1 MKVYEQW
8 ISDIPCQFREKH
20 NIAAVINAFA
30 RQMEDLITVNK
41 ELTSLVD
48 IDTAVGKNLDMLGD
62 VVNVSR
68 KQAYMLL
75 NRDISVVINDDMY
88 RNVLRFQA
96 LKNNSHA
103 TYADIMKG
111 LYLLWGKDVKI
122 HYAEAIR
129 EPASLEIS
137 IEDITTDDTDPALV
151 RPMVIRPGGVKI
163 LFRSSYTD
171 KMNMTSWERF
181 GNCCV
186 VYEKHHR
193 WNGAFKWDGTIEW
206 HSEGITFPR
215 HWDGEHC
222 YNGEATFGAEGTKYH
237 YFNGEN
243 MFDGSTKWG
252 AFTEKEDINL
262 MGDAVLLNQAKRK
275 MLKSRFDNSVRVDIA
290 QFVFGTGL
298 GKDGKPYDPDVEQT
312 ELKNEIIR
320 KDIDS
325 RYQIS
330 DSCYRYTGF
339 LSEIEGNGQ
348 CISEIGLVDSDGM
361 LICIKTFEKK
371 LKNLEAEMTFRID
384 DMF

>member
-1 MKVYEQW
+1 MIYDKW
-8 ISDIPCQFREKH
+8 IEDIPCQFREKT
-20 NIAAVINAFA
+20 NILAVINVFS
-30 RQMEDLITVNK
+30 RQLDELMRVNE
-41 ELTSLVD
+41 ELTAIVD
-48 IDTAVGKNLDMLGD
+48 IDTARGKNLDMLGD
-62 VVNVSR
+62 IVNISR
-68 KQAYMLL
+68 REAYILL
-75 NRDISVVINDDMY
+75 NRDISVVINDEMY

-122 HYAEAIR
+122 HYAEAVR

-137 IEDITTDDTDPALV
+137 IEDITTDDTDPALI

-171 KMNMTSWERF
+171 KLDMVSWERF
-181 GNCCV
+181 GNCAV
-186 VYEKHHR
+186 SYAKHHR
-193 WNGAFKWDGTIEW
+193 WNGAYKWDGTIEW
-206 HSEGITFPR
+206 HSEGMSFPR
-215 HWDGEHC
+215 HWDGEQC
-222 YNGEATFGAEGTKYH
+222 FSGDTTFGAEGVKYH
-237 YFNGEN
+237 YFNDEYKW
-243 MFDGSTKWG
+243 DGSINWG
-252 AFTEKEDINL
+252 AYTDKEDISL

-275 MLKSRFDNSVRVDIA
+275 MLKSRFDSSVRVDIA

-298 GKDGKPYDPDVEQT
+298 GRDGKPYEPNADQT
-312 ELKNEIIR
+312 ELKNEILR

-325 RYQIS
+325 RYRIS
-330 DSCYRYTGF
+330 DTCYRYSGF

-348 CISEIGLVDSDGM
+348 YISEIGLVDSDGM

-371 LKNLEAEMTFRID
+371 IKNMEAEMTFRID